1 METITTT
8 EACVEIA
15 SYCAASMLTAALWIT
30 YGPAAAAAEAA
41 VGWHNREVAL
51 LSVWGPAL
59 GRLASP
65 AAPGAY
71 THRTRPPKA

>member
-15 SYCAASMLTAALWIT
+15 SYCAASLLTAALWIT

-41 VGWHNREVAL
+41 FGWRTREVARQ
-51 LSVWGPAL
+51 SQDGAPPNDGVAQ
-59 GRLASP
+59 
-65 AAPGAY
+65 AAAY
-71 THRTRPPKA
+71 RT